1 MAPSLCVEK
10 SKANRWKTKHFC
22 FILHRNTVSQVSH
35 GDPKWQEWL
44 ELDIPMVDMPR
55 STKLCLSICSVRK
68 RKGREEHMM
77 LSWANINMFDFRQ
90 RLLSG
95 SYRYIVKSLLSSHE

>member
-1 MAPSLCVEK
+1 MFSRTQTLC
-10 SKANRWKTKHFC
+10 F
-22 FILHRNTVSQVSH
+22 LQVSH

-44 ELDIPMVDMPR
+44 DLDINMVDLPR

-90 RLLSG
+90 RILSD
-95 SYRYIVKSLLSSHE
+95 SYRYIISSNLSLTIIIVKLRRSV

>member
-1 MAPSLCVEK
+1 M
-10 SKANRWKTKHFC
+10 
-22 FILHRNTVSQVSH
+22 SQVSH

-44 ELDIPMVDMPR
+44 ELDIPMVDLPR

-95 SYRYIVKSLLSSHE
+95 SYRYIVKSLLSSLE